1 MRSVRINS
9 ICLSFT
15 SPPSLLVLKNDCR
28 YFPNSQ
34 TQIKTIHDMVTYFSR
49 DSLQLEKYSLS
60 SRWLILF
67 ELRAKR
73 QKVPIG
79 SCWSNFLATQYHEP
93 TNFAEQRLKCEKTT
107 NDFAVIGVS
116 FPSDLFEDGASFL
129 DQSLR
134 KDKQS

>member
-1 MRSVRINS
+1 MTVAIFQTVRRK
-9 ICLSFT
+9 
-15 SPPSLLVLKNDCR
+15 LKQ
-28 YFPNSQ
+28 Y
-34 TQIKTIHDMVTYFSR
+34 TTWSR
-49 DSLQLEKYSLS
+49 ILPRASLQLEKYSLS

-79 SCWSNFLATQYHEP
+79 SCWSNFLATRYHEP
-93 TNFAEQRLKCEKTT
+93 TNFAEQRLKCGMTT
-107 NDFAVIGVS
+107 NDFVVIGVS
-116 FPSDLFEDGASFL
+116 FPSDFFEDGASFL

>member
-1 MRSVRINS
+1 MTVAI
-9 ICLSFT
+9 
-15 SPPSLLVLKNDCR
+15 
-28 YFPNSQ
+28 SQ
-34 TQIKTIHDMVTYFSR
+34 TVRHKLKQYTTWSR
-49 DSLQLEKYSLS
+49 ILPRTSLQLEKYSLS

-79 SCWSNFLATQYHEP
+79 SWWSNFLATRYHEP
-93 TNFAEQRLKCEKTT
+93 TNFAEQRLKCGKTA
-107 NDFAVIGVS
+107 NDFVVIGVS